1 MSVMGV
7 DLVMLLLQ
15 LTLIG
20 WPLLSLAT
28 LVALR
33 RCHLTTVTQAF
44 WILIILLAPI
54 LGACAFWIIQPT
66 EDNLT

>member
-1 MSVMGV
+1 MSAMGT

-15 LTLIG
+15 LALIG

-33 RCHLTTVTQAF
+33 RRRLAAVTQSL

-66 EDNLT
+66 ENG

>member
-1 MSVMGV
+1 MNRVGT
-7 DLVMLLLQ
+7 DFVMLFLQ
-15 LTLIG
+15 LTCIG

-33 RCHLTTVTQAF
+33 RRHLATVTQAL

-54 LGACAFWIIQPT
+54 LGACAFWIVQPT
-66 EDNLT
+66 ENG